1 MQDLDIFLLQVCARF
16 LDPDVFIDVMIE
28 SFSLRHWFKF
38 GVPVVSNPPSFNVD
52 TEVSMVEGMLT
63 LLVTLLSNRLH
74 LGLTEKEILRQE
86 LVAQLCMWDK
96 THSQL
101 VDLRFKPETIR
112 VHADSPQHK
121 LAIQLEMLQRG
132 SEFQKQLDDKE
143 KNKGKECKKIF
154 EVVYWLAKEELPNR
168 KLSSVLE
175 MIKKI
180 AGVDLK
186 RQFPYSSKGIERELF
201 LTLAQVFKEKIK
213 EKIGNGLYGILTDEV
228 TDISLTQQLVTF
240 IQYYDSQSCTT
251 TTSFL
256 AISNTLKGNNL
267 ADAPQIKK
275 VLLEQLQS
283 VGLEVQT
290 MRSFVSDGASVMTGA
305 RNGVAKLLKDEN
317 PLILSFHCLAHK
329 LALACASSADTLDY
343 IAHCE
348 LQLNQSWKL
357 FDNSAKRTA
366 TYLKVQESTKNLTL
380 NSAGRK
386 QVAKKLKKA
395 CRTRWL
401 SLDKSV
407 EAVFTDFCA
416 IIETLEQLKTEPTG
430 SAADGLLKRMKKV
443 KFIGII
449 YILHDVL
456 PVLSQ
461 LSKRFQRGNVN
472 FSHLLPAIK
481 AAHAKLNRLKED
493 KECLKKLQNDLAQ
506 NGGLNLCGLTLSD
519 NKMQELCSLMNRYIV
534 ALQDNINNRFEP
546 TLPQVSAFSIF
557 DIADLPNE
565 SDPGFEDY
573 GQAEIK
579 IITNHFYG
587 TKEEEEKKMKSAKL
601 LAQWENFKFEMFA
614 WKKQVPQTLL
624 QPNDRSPED
633 TNILTTTDWTL
644 QRLLAR
650 RKTYQDT

>member
-1 MQDLDIFLLQVCARF
+1 MLSRPEAY
-16 LDPDVFIDVMIE
+16 DPETGIWWLVFQA
-28 SFSLRHWFKF
+28 
-38 GVPVVSNPPSFNVD
+38 N
-52 TEVSMVEGMLT
+52 EGMFC
-63 LLVTLLSNRLH
+63 LLCYFDTHNA
-74 LGLTEKEILRQE
+74 KN
-86 LVAQLCMWDK
+86 K
-96 THSQL
+96 TKYFNEMPAI
-101 VDLRFKPETIR
+101 RFKPETIR

-143 KNKGKECKKIF
+143 KNKTKERKKIF

-201 LTLAQVFKEKIK
+201 LTLAQVFKEKI
-213 EKIGNGLYGILTDEV
+213 GNGIYGILTDEV
-228 TDISLTQQLVTF
+228 TDISLTQQLVIF

-256 AISNTLKGNNL
+256 AMSNTLKGNNS

-275 VLLEQLQS
+275 VLLKQLQS

-348 LQLNQSWKL
+348 LQLHQLWKL
-357 FDNSAKRTA
+357 FENSAKRTA
-366 TYLKVQESTKNLTL
+366 TYLKVQESTKNVTL
-380 NSAGRK
+380 NLAGRK

-401 SLDKSV
+401 WLHKSV
-407 EAVFTDFCA
+407 EAVFMDFCT
-416 IIETLEQLKTEPTG
+416 IIETLEQFKTEPTG

-443 KFIGII
+443 KFIGTI

-461 LSKRFQRGNVN
+461 LSKRFQ
-472 FSHLLPAIK
+472 
-481 AAHAKLNRLKED
+481 
-493 KECLKKLQNDLAQ
+493 
-506 NGGLNLCGLTLSD
+506 
-519 NKMQELCSLMNRYIV
+519 
-534 ALQDNINNRFEP
+534 
-546 TLPQVSAFSIF
+546 
-557 DIADLPNE
+557 
-565 SDPGFEDY
+565 
-573 GQAEIK
+573 
-579 IITNHFYG
+579 
-587 TKEEEEKKMKSAKL
+587 
-601 LAQWENFKFEMFA
+601 
-614 WKKQVPQTLL
+614 
-624 QPNDRSPED
+624 
-633 TNILTTTDWTL
+633 
-644 QRLLAR
+644 
-650 RKTYQDT
+650 

>member
-1 MQDLDIFLLQVCARF
+1 
-16 LDPDVFIDVMIE
+16 
-28 SFSLRHWFKF
+28 
-38 GVPVVSNPPSFNVD
+38 
-52 TEVSMVEGMLT
+52 
-63 LLVTLLSNRLH
+63 
-74 LGLTEKEILRQE
+74 
-86 LVAQLCMWDK
+86 
-96 THSQL
+96 
-101 VDLRFKPETIR
+101 
-112 VHADSPQHK
+112 
-121 LAIQLEMLQRG
+121 MLQRG
-132 SEFQKQLDDKE
+132 SEFQKQLHEKE

-213 EKIGNGLYGILTDEV
+213 EKIGNGVYGILTDEV

-256 AISNTLKGNNL
+256 AISNTLKGNNV

-290 MRSFVSDGASVMTGA
+290 MRSFVSDGASFMTGA
-305 RNGVAKLLKDEN
+305 RNRVAKLLKDEN

-348 LQLNQSWKL
+348 LQLNQLWKL
-357 FDNSAKRTA
+357 FENSAKHTA
-366 TYLKVQESTKNLTL
+366 MYLKVQESTKNLTL

-386 QVAKKLKKA
+386 QVAKKLKRA
-395 CRTRWL
+395 CRRCWL

-443 KFIGII
+443 KFIGTI
-449 YILHDVL
+449 YILHNVL

-461 LSKRFQRGNVN
+461 LDRNLSPCCGLKWCHLESVPAKPKHRLFLSIRLRYYHNSDASFQ
-472 FSHLLPAIK
+472 L
-481 AAHAKLNRLKED
+481 
-493 KECLKKLQNDLAQ
+493 ECLLSCGDIGSNPGPTNDEVNRSNRSSNSSNSTCGNLPFPFNAKGLRCCHLNVRSLPPHFDEVTTLIRLNKLDIFAISETWLNSTWNDHE
-506 NGGLNLCGLTLSD
+506 LNID
-519 NKMQELCSLMNRYIV
+519 
-534 ALQDNINNRFEP
+534 
-546 TLPQVSAFSIF
+546 
-557 DIADLPNE
+557 
-565 SDPGFEDY
+565 DY
-573 GQAEIK
+573 C
-579 IITNHFYG
+579 HF
-587 TKEEEEKKMKSAKL
+587 
-601 LAQWENFKFEMFA
+601 
-614 WKKQVPQTLL
+614 
-624 QPNDRSPED
+624 
-633 TNILTTTDWTL
+633 
-644 QRLLAR
+644 
-650 RKTYQDT
+650 

>member
-1 MQDLDIFLLQVCARF
+1 MLSRPEAYDPETGIWWLIFQA
-16 LDPDVFIDVMIE
+16 
-28 SFSLRHWFKF
+28 
-38 GVPVVSNPPSFNVD
+38 N
-52 TEVSMVEGMLT
+52 EGMFC
-63 LLVTLLSNRLH
+63 LLCNF
-74 LGLTEKEILRQE
+74 
-86 LVAQLCMWDK
+86 D
-96 THSQL
+96 THNAKNKMKYFNEMPAI
-101 VDLRFKPETIR
+101 RFKPETIR

-143 KNKGKECKKIF
+143 KNKGNECKKIF

-201 LTLAQVFKEKIK
+201 LTLAQVFKEKI
-213 EKIGNGLYGILTDEV
+213 GNGIYGILTDEV
-228 TDISLTQQLVTF
+228 TDISLTQQLVIF

-256 AISNTLKGNNL
+256 AISNTLKGNNS

-275 VLLEQLQS
+275 VLLKQLQS

-348 LQLNQSWKL
+348 LQLHQFWKL
-357 FDNSAKRTA
+357 FENSAKRTA
-366 TYLKVQESTKNLTL
+366 TYLKVQESKKNLTL
-380 NSAGRK
+380 NLAGRK

-401 SLDKSV
+401 WLHKSV
-407 EAVFTDFCA
+407 KAVFTDFCT
-416 IIETLEQLKTEPTG
+416 IIETLEQFKTEPMG

-443 KFIGII
+443 KFIGTI
-449 YILHDVL
+449 
-456 PVLSQ
+456 
-461 LSKRFQRGNVN
+461 
-472 FSHLLPAIK
+472 
-481 AAHAKLNRLKED
+481 
-493 KECLKKLQNDLAQ
+493 
-506 NGGLNLCGLTLSD
+506 
-519 NKMQELCSLMNRYIV
+519 
-534 ALQDNINNRFEP
+534 
-546 TLPQVSAFSIF
+546 
-557 DIADLPNE
+557 
-565 SDPGFEDY
+565 
-573 GQAEIK
+573 
-579 IITNHFYG
+579 
-587 TKEEEEKKMKSAKL
+587 
-601 LAQWENFKFEMFA
+601 
-614 WKKQVPQTLL
+614 
-624 QPNDRSPED
+624 
-633 TNILTTTDWTL
+633 
-644 QRLLAR
+644 
-650 RKTYQDT
+650 

>member
-1 MQDLDIFLLQVCARF
+1 MLSRPEAY
-16 LDPDVFIDVMIE
+16 DPETGIWWLVFQA
-28 SFSLRHWFKF
+28 
-38 GVPVVSNPPSFNVD
+38 N
-52 TEVSMVEGMLT
+52 EGMFC
-63 LLVTLLSNRLH
+63 LLCKKHDTHNAKNK
-74 LGLTEKEILRQE
+74 TKYFNEIP
-86 LVAQLCMWDK
+86 AI
-96 THSQL
+96 
-101 VDLRFKPETIR
+101 RFKPETIR

-121 LAIQLEMLQRG
+121 PTIQLEMLQRG
-132 SEFQKQLDDKE
+132 SEFQKQLDDQE

-168 KLSSVLE
+168 KLSSFLE

-201 LTLAQVFKEKIK
+201 LTLTQVFKEKIK
-213 EKIGNGLYGILTDEV
+213 EKIGNGVYGILTDEV
-228 TDISLTQQLVTF
+228 TDISLMQQLVTF

-256 AISNTLKGNNL
+256 AISNTLKGNNS
-267 ADAPQIKK
+267 ADTPQIKK

-290 MRSFVSDGASVMTGA
+290 MRSFFSDGASVMTGA
-305 RNGVAKLLKDEN
+305 RNRVAKLLKDEN

-348 LQLNQSWKL
+348 LQLHQLWKL
-357 FDNSAKRTA
+357 FENSAKRTA

-395 CRTRWL
+395 CCTPWL
-401 SLDKSV
+401 LLDKSV

-430 SAADGLLKRMKKV
+430 RAADGLLKRMKKV
-443 KFIGII
+443 KFIGTI

-481 AAHAKLNRLKED
+481 ATPAKLNRLKED

-506 NGGLNLCGLTLSD
+506 NGRLHRCGLTLSD

-534 ALQDNINNRFEP
+534 TLQDNINNRFEP

-557 DIADLPNE
+557 DIANLPNE

-579 IITNHFYG
+579 IISNHFYG
-587 TKEEEEKKMKSAKL
+587 TKEEVEKTMKSAKL
-601 LAQWENFKFEMFA
+601 LAQWENFKFEMVA

-624 QPNDRSPED
+624 QP
-633 TNILTTTDWTL
+633 
-644 QRLLAR
+644 
-650 RKTYQDT
+650 

>member
-1 MQDLDIFLLQVCARF
+1 
-16 LDPDVFIDVMIE
+16 
-28 SFSLRHWFKF
+28 
-38 GVPVVSNPPSFNVD
+38 
-52 TEVSMVEGMLT
+52 
-63 LLVTLLSNRLH
+63 
-74 LGLTEKEILRQE
+74 
-86 LVAQLCMWDK
+86 
-96 THSQL
+96 
-101 VDLRFKPETIR
+101 
-112 VHADSPQHK
+112 
-121 LAIQLEMLQRG
+121 
-132 SEFQKQLDDKE
+132 
-143 KNKGKECKKIF
+143 
-154 EVVYWLAKEELPNR
+154 
-168 KLSSVLE
+168 
-175 MIKKI
+175 
-180 AGVDLK
+180 
-186 RQFPYSSKGIERELF
+186 
-201 LTLAQVFKEKIK
+201 
-213 EKIGNGLYGILTDEV
+213 
-228 TDISLTQQLVTF
+228 
-240 IQYYDSQSCTT
+240 
-251 TTSFL
+251 
-256 AISNTLKGNNL
+256 
-267 ADAPQIKK
+267 
-275 VLLEQLQS
+275 
-283 VGLEVQT
+283 

-343 IAHCE
+343 IAHSE
-348 LQLNQSWKL
+348 LQLHQLWKL
-357 FDNSAKRTA
+357 FENSAKCTA

-416 IIETLEQLKTEPTG
+416 VIETLEQLKTEPTG
-430 SAADGLLKRMKKV
+430 SAADGLLKRMKKM
-443 KFIGII
+443 KFIGTI

-456 PVLSQ
+456 
-461 LSKRFQRGNVN
+461 RFQRGNVN

-481 AAHAKLNRLKED
+481 ATHAKLNRLKED

-506 NGGLNLCGLTLSD
+506 NGRLHRCGLTLSD

-546 TLPQVSAFSIF
+546 TLPHVSAFSIF

-579 IITNHFYG
+579 IISNHFYG

-601 LAQWENFKFEMFA
+601 LAQWENFKFEMVA

-633 TNILTTTDWTL
+633 TNILTTTEWTL

-650 RKTYQDT
+650 RKTYLREVEVLLSASKQE